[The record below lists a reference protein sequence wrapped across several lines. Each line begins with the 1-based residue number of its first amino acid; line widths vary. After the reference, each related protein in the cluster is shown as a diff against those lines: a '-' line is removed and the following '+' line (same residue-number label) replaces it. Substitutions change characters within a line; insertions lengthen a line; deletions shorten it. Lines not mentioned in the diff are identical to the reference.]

1 MERIKKIWMVVIL
14 LLIGSSLPA
23 HSRVE
28 MIDIRAERVR
38 DDVIITIETAAP
50 VDYRSFTLRNP
61 PRAVVDIIGAT
72 FERAPVRIEIEEIV
86 TVRATQYR
94 PDIVRVVA
102 SLARPMEAKT
112 FRRRNEILL
121 RLEIGKELIAKKRAI
136 ESAIE
141 KVKEEARLKAAE
153 AARERKEAA
162 RIAEREAI
170 RKLEEIRRLLREGK
184 MYFEE
189 AKFVE
194 AAEKFEEVLFLD
206 PDNRVAMDYLLWA
219 RDEAAISKHLARA
232 QRYLNEGRFHDA
244 IAESKKNT

>member
-1 MERIKKIWMVVIL
+1 MERIKKIWVAVIL

-86 TVRATQYR
+86 TIRATQYR

-102 SLARPMEAKT
+102 SLARPM
-112 FRRRNEILL
+112 
-121 RLEIGKELIAKKRAI
+121 
-136 ESAIE
+136 
-141 KVKEEARLKAAE
+141 
-153 AARERKEAA
+153 
-162 RIAEREAI
+162 
-170 RKLEEIRRLLREGK
+170 
-184 MYFEE
+184 
-189 AKFVE
+189 
-194 AAEKFEEVLFLD
+194 
-206 PDNRVAMDYLLWA
+206 
-219 RDEAAISKHLARA
+219 
-232 QRYLNEGRFHDA
+232 
-244 IAESKKNT
+244 